1 MNGSEPIT
9 VCFVEHTSSLIGGGQ
24 ISVFQLAE
32 DLTRLGVRVHFV
44 CPGKGPFCSRLL
56 DAGFKVSLVDT
67 ESLRGRRA
75 IKLVPAVDGL
85 RSVLRITRTDLVH
98 ANSARAAL
106 IGGIAG
112 RLSGVPMLWHLR
124 VPGSEPLYDRLLSFL
139 SKNIIAI
146 SGHVAQRV
154 RFAAEKTLV
163 IYNGVSPMPQIEEHR
178 KDKLKTD
185 LGLAGCPVVGIVSQ
199 LIGSKRI
206 DLFLKSARLVLRQL
220 PQTRFLVVG
229 GEVEAEKG
237 LLDRLRAMAG
247 KLEIEKNIVF
257 TGFQD
262 DVYAYLSLMD
272 VFAFF
277 SEREAFGRVV
287 AEAMMA
293 RLPVVSAATGGIP
306 EVIDDGISGFL
317 FQNGDY
323 RAASE
328 HILFLLRSPEA
339 RMQMGDAG
347 LAKAVLSFERRK
359 TAQRIHGLY
368 RDVLGLTGNPETAK

>member
-1 MNGSEPIT
+1 

-44 CPGKGPFCSRLL
+44 CPGQGPFCSRLV

-67 ESLRGRRA
+67 ESFRGGRA
-75 IKLVPAVDGL
+75 IKLAPAVVGM
-85 RSVLRITRTDLVH
+85 RRVLRATRTDLVH

-124 VPGSEPLYDRLLSFL
+124 VPGSEPLYDHLLSIL

-146 SGHVAQRV
+146 SSHVAQRV
-154 RFAAEKTLV
+154 CFAEEKTLV
-163 IYNGVSPMPQIEEHR
+163 IYNGVSTMPQIEEHR
-178 KDKLKTD
+178 KEKLKTD

-199 LIGSKRI
+199 IIGSKRI
-206 DLFLKSARLVLRQL
+206 DLFLKAARLVLQQL
-220 PQTRFLVVG
+220 PETRFLIVG
-229 GEVEAEKG
+229 GEVPAEKG
-237 LLDRLRAMAG
+237 LLNRLRAMAREL
-247 KLEIEKNIVF
+247 KIEKNILF
-257 TGFQD
+257 TGFQE

-272 VFAFF
+272 VFSFF

-306 EVIDDGISGFL
+306 EIVDDGISGFL

-323 RAASE
+323 YAASE
-328 HILFLLRSPEA
+328 RIVFLLRSHEA
-339 RMQMGDAG
+339 RVRMGDAG
-347 LAKAVLSFERRK
+347 LAKAAQSFERRK
-359 TAQRIHGLY
+359 TAQRIHRLY
-368 RDVLGLTGNPETAK
+368 REVLGLPGPGETAK